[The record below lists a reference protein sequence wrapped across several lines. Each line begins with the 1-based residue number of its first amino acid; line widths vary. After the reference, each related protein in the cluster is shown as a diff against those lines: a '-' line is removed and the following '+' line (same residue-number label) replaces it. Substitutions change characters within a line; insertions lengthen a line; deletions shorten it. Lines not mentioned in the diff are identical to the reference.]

1 MKVPLAGVVLALL
14 FSTVFLASISVV
26 YGQLY
31 IQEQTINLTKLFEEN
46 LTQDGQPVT
55 ILYQSPDMIV
65 IKESTTNPQ
74 VDFWKSIE
82 ILIKNGYE
90 ITSIVSVPTELNLGD
105 GSIHTD
111 HIALVTK

>member
-14 FSTVFLASISVV
+14 LSTVFLASISVV

-55 ILYQSPDMIV
+55 IL
-65 IKESTTNPQ
+65 
-74 VDFWKSIE
+74 
-82 ILIKNGYE
+82 
-90 ITSIVSVPTELNLGD
+90 
-105 GSIHTD
+105 
-111 HIALVTK
+111 